1 MSSKTISFAAL
12 GLVLITALPVSATEL
27 SYTNISIGYQTQS
40 DDDLGFNL
48 DSDGVRF
55 DGNLALSDAV
65 FLRADYLSLRSDT
78 VRTGRS
84 SYVVDSSRAS
94 IGLGYHFPVAANTDL
109 LGTVSYGIKK
119 KDFLN
124 TSKDDEGYIVSG
136 GIRSKLADII
146 ELGAEVSYVDIG
158 GKEDVGYGVTGRVFI
173 MPAASIGLS
182 FDRLDNSDKFS
193 VDLRYDF

>member
-1 MSSKTISFAAL
+1 MSSKTMTFAAL
-12 GLVLITALPVSATEL
+12 GLALITAMPVSATEL

-40 DDDLGFNL
+40 DDELGFNL

-55 DGNLALSDAV
+55 DGSLALSDSV
-65 FLRADYLSLRSDT
+65 FLRADYFSLRSDT
-78 VRTGRS
+78 VQTGHS
-84 SYVVDSSRAS
+84 SYVVDSSRSS

-109 LGTVSYGIKK
+109 LGTISYGSKK

-136 GIRSKLADII
+136 GIRSKLVDII
-146 ELGAEVSYVDIG
+146 ELGAEASYVDIG
-158 GKEDVGYGVTGRVFI
+158 GKENVGYGVTGRVFI
-173 MPAASIGLS
+173 MPDASIGLS
-182 FDRLDNSDKFS
+182 FDKLDNSDKFT